1 MPLGRYL
8 AFTASLLLALLFI
21 ADRYMPKLAPEA
33 MRADVDRSIIR
44 IHSGHKWPDAVV
56 IDTSLPTITPPQAIA
71 ASVPAKTLPRDA
83 FAQLPQ
89 APLPA
94 RPASMTEPRSAG
106 SRHPVKTARAAVRR
120 VASYQA
126 TEFRSV
132 VSHGW

>member
-8 AFTASLLLALLFI
+8 AFNTSLLLALLFI

-33 MRADVDRSIIR
+33 MRTDVDRSIIR

-71 ASVPAKTLPRDA
+71 ASVPANTPRDA

-89 APLPA
+89 APPPA

-106 SRHPVKTARAAVRR
+106 SRHPVKTARVAVRR
-120 VASYQA
+120 VANIQA
-126 TEFRSV
+126 TDFRNL